1 MTATASNASIYAAL
15 LALMYIYLSAR
26 TISVRRR
33 VQVALGPGDNPEML
47 RAMRVHANFAEYVPL
62 ALILIYL
69 VEAQGSAAW
78 LVHALGASLLLGRCL
93 HAYGVSQVKET
104 FTFRVSGMVLTFN
117 VLGVSAGLILAHTLL
132 GLG

>member
-1 MTATASNASIYAAL
+1 MPALPTHMPIYAAL
-15 LALMYIYLSAR
+15 LALLYIYLSVR
-26 TISVRRR
+26 TIGVRRR

-47 RAMRVHANFAEYVPL
+47 RAMRVHANVAEYVPL
-62 ALILIYL
+62 ALILIFL
-69 VEAQGSAAW
+69 VEAQGTAAW

-104 FTFRVSGMVLTFN
+104 FTFRVSGMVLTFT